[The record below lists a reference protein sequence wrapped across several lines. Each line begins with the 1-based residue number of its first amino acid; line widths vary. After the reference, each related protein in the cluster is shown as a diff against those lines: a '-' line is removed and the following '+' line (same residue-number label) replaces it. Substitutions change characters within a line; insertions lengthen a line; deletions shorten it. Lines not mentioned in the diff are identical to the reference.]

1 LWTKLRKV
9 FDCGRAATLAMT
21 PGMTD
26 SKTLEGKLALVT
38 GASRGIGAAT
48 AEALALAGAH
58 VILVARTANALEQVE
73 ERIHAAGGS
82 ATIAPLD
89 LTDGES
95 IGKLATAV
103 AGRWDKLEVL
113 VLNAAMLGSLTPV
126 QDIDPKE
133 YSRLLSLNLLA
144 NQALIAA
151 FDPLLRKAERAD
163 VIALTSSVGG
173 EPRAFWG
180 AYGSSKAA
188 LETLLGAYADETAF
202 TNRIR
207 VHILDPGATRTRM
220 RQLAFP
226 GEEPET
232 VKSPETVAKAIL
244 ERLTADAPTG
254 EKVRVEA

>member
-1 LWTKLRKV
+1 
-9 FDCGRAATLAMT
+9 
-21 PGMTD
+21 MTD
-26 SKTLEGKLALVT
+26 SKPLGGKLALVT

-48 AEALALAGAH
+48 AEALAAAGAH
-58 VILVARTANALEQVE
+58 VILVARTGSALEQVE
-73 ERIHAAGGS
+73 DRIHQSGGS

-95 IGKLATAV
+95 IGKLGAAV
-103 AGRWDKLEVL
+103 AERWEKLDIL

-126 QDIDPKE
+126 KHIDPKE
-133 YSRLLSLNLLA
+133 YSRILTLNVGS

-163 VIALTSSVGG
+163 VVGITSSVGH

-188 LETLLGAYADETAF
+188 LENLLSTYADETEH
-202 TNRIR
+202 TGRVR
-207 VHILDPGATRTRM
+207 VHIVDPGATRTRM

-226 GEEPET
+226 GEEPES
-232 VKSPETVAKAIL
+232 VKPPETVAEFIL
-244 ERLTADAPTG
+244 ERLTSDVKTG
-254 EKVRVEA
+254 GLVRAGV

>member
-1 LWTKLRKV
+1 
-9 FDCGRAATLAMT
+9 
-21 PGMTD
+21 MTD
-26 SKTLEGKLALVT
+26 SKSLTGKLALVT

-48 AEALALAGAH
+48 AEALAAAGAH
-58 VILVARTANALEQVE
+58 VILVARTAAALEEVE
-73 ERIHAAGGS
+73 DRIHAAGGS

-95 IGKLATAV
+95 IGKLAGAV
-103 AGRWDKLEVL
+103 AERWEKLDVL

-133 YSRLLSLNLLA
+133 YSRLLSLNLLS

-151 FDPLLRKAERAD
+151 FDPLLKRAEQAD
-163 VIALTSSVGG
+163 VVALTSSVGN

-188 LETLLGAYADETAF
+188 LETLLGAYADETSYLG
-202 TNRIR
+202 RVR
-207 VHILDPGATRTRM
+207 VHIVDPGATRTRM
-220 RQLAFP
+220 RALAFP
-226 GEEPET
+226 GEEPES
-232 VKSPETVAKAIL
+232 VKPPEVVASAIL
-244 ERLTADAPTG
+244 KRLTAEAPTG

>member
-1 LWTKLRKV
+1 
-9 FDCGRAATLAMT
+9 
-21 PGMTD
+21 MTD
-26 SKTLEGKLALVT
+26 TKPLSGKLALVT

-48 AEALALAGAH
+48 AEALAAAGAH
-58 VILVARTANALEQVE
+58 VILVARTAKALEEVE
-73 ERIHAAGGS
+73 ERIHEAGGS

-95 IGKLATAV
+95 IGKLAV
-103 AGRWDKLEVL
+103 AIAERWEKLDAL
-113 VLNAAMLGSLTPV
+113 VLNAAILGSLTPV

-151 FDPLLRKAERAD
+151 FDPLLKKADRAD
-163 VIALTSSVGG
+163 VVALTSSVGR

-188 LETLLGAYADETAF
+188 LETLLESYADETEYLG
-202 TNRIR
+202 RIR
-207 VHILDPGATRTRM
+207 VHIVDPGATRTRM
-220 RQLAFP
+220 RALAFP
-226 GEEPET
+226 GEEPES
-232 VKSPETVAKAIL
+232 VKPPEVVADAIV
-244 ERLTADAPTG
+244 ERLTTDAATG